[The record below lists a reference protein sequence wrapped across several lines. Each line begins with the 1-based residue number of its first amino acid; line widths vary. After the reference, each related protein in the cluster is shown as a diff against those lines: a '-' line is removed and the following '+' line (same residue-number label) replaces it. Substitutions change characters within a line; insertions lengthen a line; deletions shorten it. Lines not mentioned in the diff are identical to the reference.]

1 MQETQNNKKTNSF
14 FWENPL
20 CQKIYDNENGSLAVE
35 IITEFLQ
42 FYKMDYTLNV
52 FPHESNLKEEVT
64 REKLSRKMGINADN
78 DQEKGAPLLIYIIKN
93 FLQNLGNNSSQF
105 KKNNFEIKSD
115 DRKEEIKENFVQTS
129 KEVKKEINKDID
141 FERPNPNK
149 KDFEIKEIPEMK
161 KQEQKTSN
169 QTNLKKNEIK
179 EQKEPEKETIGSII
193 F

>member
-64 REKLSRKMGINADN
+64 REKLSKRLGINAEN
-78 DQEKGAPLLIYIIKN
+78 DQEKGAPVLIHIIKH
-93 FLQNLGNNSSQF
+93 FLQNLGNNNSSQF
-105 KKNNFEIKSD
+105 KKNSQD
-115 DRKEEIKENFVQTS
+115 DKKEEIKENFVQTN
-129 KEVKKEINKDID
+129 KEVKKEINKEID
-141 FERPNPNK
+141 FEKPNLNK
-149 KDFEIKEIPEMK
+149 KDFEISKEIPEIK
-161 KQEQKTSN
+161 KQEQKPSN
-169 QTNLKKNEIK
+169 QTNLKTNQIK
-179 EQKEPEKETIGSII
+179 EQKEPEKEVIG
-193 F
+193 